1 MAALRGKKILITCGP
16 TWVAIDDMRVI
27 SNRSTGEL
35 GRILA
40 GKLKAAGARV
50 TVLEGPVAEPLNN
63 RSVRVVK
70 FSFFEELAALL
81 HKELRNRYD
90 AVIHAAA
97 VSDYRP
103 LKKISGKISSGKKRL
118 DLKLVRTPKL
128 IDRIKKISPRTFLIG
143 FKLESDDDTASVIEE
158 AKKLFA
164 TARCDLVV
172 ANFFSPKGYEAFV
185 LDKKQTL
192 LGKVKGKQEL
202 ARALV
207 NLLRNKL

>member
-1 MAALRGKKILITCGP
+1 MSLAGKRILVTCGP

-40 GKLKAAGARV
+40 GQLKAAGARV
-50 TVLEGPVAEPLNN
+50 TVLEGPVAEPLND

-70 FSFFEELAALL
+70 FLFFEELAALL

-103 LKKISGKISSGKKRL
+103 VKRISGKISSGKKRL

-128 IDRIKKISPRTFLIG
+128 ID
-143 FKLESDDDTASVIEE
+143 
-158 AKKLFA
+158 
-164 TARCDLVV
+164 
-172 ANFFSPKGYEAFV
+172 
-185 LDKKQTL
+185 
-192 LGKVKGKQEL
+192 
-202 ARALV
+202 
-207 NLLRNKL
+207 